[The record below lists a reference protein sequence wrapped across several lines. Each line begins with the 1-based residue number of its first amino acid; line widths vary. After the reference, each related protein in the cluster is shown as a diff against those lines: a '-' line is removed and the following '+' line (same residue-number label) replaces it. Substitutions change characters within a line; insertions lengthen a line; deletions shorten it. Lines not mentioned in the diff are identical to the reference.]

1 MILKI
6 IVLAVF
12 ISIQLFGQAPVR
24 ITNLSFE
31 TKTNGVYIRV
41 HADQDINPDWVTG
54 WQNGDRF
61 YITIHH
67 AGGDT
72 ANLESVKT
80 GPHIRSISSTHV
92 GQSLQLTFKLTRT
105 IEQYEFFFTEN
116 PSELFVSLRFPVS
129 DLLASLKSENNNWNN
144 NRGKNSM
151 NKQRS
156 PLIKAFYLFGAV
168 LVAAGY
174 ISKENNRGWE
184 IPAGM
189 GVIAGTYVYNQFIK
203 PGSK

>member
-1 MILKI
+1 MKM
-6 IVLAVF
+6 IVLAAL
-12 ISIQLFGQAPVR
+12 SIQLFGQAPVS
-24 ITNLSFE
+24 ITDLSFE

-67 AGGDT
+67 ARGDT
-72 ANLESVKT
+72 AHIKSLKT
-80 GPHIRSISSTHV
+80 GPYIKSISSTHV

-105 IEQYEFFFTEN
+105 VDQYEFFFREN

-129 DLLASLKSENNNWNN
+129 DLVASLKSENKHRNNG
-144 NRGKNSM
+144 RDINSIDTSA
-151 NKQRS
+151 S
-156 PLIKAFYLFGAV
+156 PFIKALYFFGAG

-174 ISKENNRGWE
+174 FAKDNNRNWE
-184 IPAGM
+184 ITAGM
-189 GVIAGTYVYNQFIK
+189 GVIAAAYVYNQFIN
-203 PGSK
+203 PGRK

>member
-1 MILKI
+1 MKI

-24 ITNLSFE
+24 ITDLSFE
-31 TKTNGVYIRV
+31 TKTNGVYIRI

-54 WQNGDRF
+54 WQNGNSF

-67 AGGDT
+67 AEGDT

-92 GQSLQLTFKLTRT
+92 GQSLQLIFKLTRT
-105 IEQYEFFFTEN
+105 VEQFEFFFTEN

-129 DLLASLKSENNNWNN
+129 DLLASLKSENNDWNN
-144 NRGKNSM
+144 NRDINSI
-151 NKQRS
+151 NKSAS
-156 PLIKAFYLFGAV
+156 PFIKALYFLGAG

-174 ISKENNRGWE
+174 FAKDNNRNWE
-184 IPAGM
+184 IPTGM